1 MGTVKRVTSPMM
13 VKLRD
18 LAKGMDTLETKVGW
32 FEGNNYPNGGPPVAY
47 VAAIMEHGAPSV
59 GVPPRP
65 FIRPT
70 VSEQQGEW
78 ARIMGILAKRV
89 VKGTMSAKDAFDAM
103 GLQAVGD
110 IQRKISTYTEGPDLS
125 KTTLMIRRFKM
136 DPGSIPGGDV
146 FDPVRANNGRISAY
160 KQVAATRAF
169 IAEQEKA
176 GTLDFGGVSRSQL
189 RDTGRMMSTITFVTG
204 IKDGRSGQ

>member
-13 VKLRD
+13 VKLKD
-18 LAKGMDTLETKVGW
+18 LAKGMDTLAAKVGW

-78 ARIMGILAKRV
+78 ARVMGVLAKRV
-89 VKGTMSAKDAFDAM
+89 VKGTMTPNDAFDAM

-110 IQRKISTYTEGPDLS
+110 IQRKISTYTEGPELS

-136 DPGSIPGGDV
+136 DPSSIPGGDV
-146 FDPVRANNGRISAY
+146 FDAVRANNGRISAY
-160 KQVAATRAF
+160 KQVMATREY

-176 GTLDFGGVSRSQL
+176 GTLDFGGVSRAQL
-189 RDTGRMMSTITFVTG
+189 RDTGRLMSTITFVTG
-204 IKDGRSGQ
+204 LKDGRSG